1 MHWLERLTNRFRKST
16 FRHQLTVL
24 AASGVLCV
32 SLLSAL
38 ATSWQGG
45 RQLHANKLQEG
56 TRIAQSL
63 AAQSRLALIFGSADN
78 VAEAVAAASTFP
90 DVVRV
95 EIRHADGRLLLERGA
110 PANGRNERASAARAT
125 HEAYLEDENANGWRF
140 VAPVWASAGP
150 DSPFETTERKEVLL
164 GYVRIDQSKAT
175 LTQLVSEVFAVN
187 FAAGILFS
195 ALFLF
200 ALRLLARR
208 LTRPLSA
215 LSETM
220 ARAEKGES
228 GLRADLSGPRDL
240 SEMAHAF
247 NSMMEALEQRE
258 QELRTARDSALRFA
272 KLKADFAATV
282 SHEIRTP
289 LNGVIGT
296 LDMLKVG
303 KMSADQHELLDLAWD
318 SSQYLLE
325 LINNI
330 LDFSRLEAGRLEVDT
345 RDFETQPLVDA
356 IMDMFQT
363 QAAAKHI
370 ELSALVAVDVPP
382 VLNGD
387 PARIRQVLV
396 NLLGNAVKFTE
407 RGSVTLTVER
417 IDNGRNLRFSV
428 RDTGIGIAADHQAS
442 IFDSFTQADT
452 STTRRYGGSGL
463 GLAISKQIVNLLGGE
478 IGVVSAPTQGSHFWF
493 TMPCTVGATLPA
505 SAQAADTAHA
515 RSGRILIAED
525 NRTNQRVAV
534 GMLRV
539 LGYASGVAE
548 NGAEAVAAWQADDWD
563 LILMDCSM
571 PEMDGFEACAK
582 IRQMEANSGR
592 RIPIIAMTANTQP
605 ADVEHCMAAGMDGH
619 LPKPL
624 TLEAL
629 AALLEQWLHWQA
641 PEAAANAPAPAAAS
655 VAASSETIV
664 QPLDRTV
671 LNRLRDI
678 LGDSLS
684 EAIRPFLEDVP
695 RYLVELDSAVGSGN
709 AATLRQLAHVIKGAA
724 GNLGV
729 SAMAD
734 VARELELHAEAGA
747 LTETGELV
755 LRLRTEFAVVEPALM
770 AELGETH
777 HASLPD
783 LQEDAAVVLVVD
795 DDRSTRSA
803 LRHALR
809 LSGFR
814 VEEAGDGAEAL
825 DWLENAFADVILMD
839 AMMPVM
845 DGFAA
850 CEALKLHPRLKDI
863 PVLMITAL
871 EDRQSI
877 ERAFDA
883 GASDFIPKPIHLSVV
898 NQRVR
903 RVIDATRAERHV
915 RHLAY
920 NDSLTGLPN
929 RMLFVDYL
937 NQAIKRSAADGGL
950 LAVLFLDLD
959 RFKYI
964 NDTLGH
970 EAGDQL
976 LATMAQR
983 LKGCVRTDD
992 CVARLGGDEFTVM
1005 LDELPNIGVAAS
1017 VAQNICRTI
1026 SAPLVI
1032 NGHEIVITTSIG
1044 ISVFP
1049 DDGQDVSH
1057 LLRHADTAMYR
1068 AKQSGSGFCYYEA
1081 AMEAALADR
1090 LKMENALR
1098 RALER
1103 DEIVVFYQ
1111 PVVDAEHGR
1120 IVGVEA
1126 LVRWLHPE
1134 RGLVAPAEFI
1144 PLAEETGLILPLGER
1159 VLKCACAQAKA
1170 WIDAG
1175 LSNFYVAVNLSA
1187 KQMEQPELRAIILA
1201 ALSES
1206 GLPPEALVL
1215 EITESVLM
1223 ERAREP
1229 VGILDDLRSLGIRLS
1244 IDDFGTGY
1252 SSLAYLKHLPADN
1265 LKIDRS
1271 FIQDIPDDADAVSIV
1286 TGIIALAHS
1295 LRMKVVAEGVE
1306 TPVQR
1311 DILISLGCDSLQG
1324 YLISKPVP
1332 AEIIETQLI
1341 LPGSRKRE
1349 PKLRRQPRLPAG
1361 GAGEA

>member
-1 MHWLERLTNRFRKST
+1 MDWFSQQTGRFKKAT
-16 FRHQLTVL
+16 FRQQLMVL

-45 RQLHANKLQEG
+45 RQLHANKVQEG

-63 AAQSRLALIFGSADN
+63 AAQSRLALIFGSSEN

-95 EIRHADGRLLLERGA
+95 EIRHADGRLLLERGKAVTGNVDRVA
-110 PANGRNERASAARAT
+110 PAHAN

-140 VAPVWASAGP
+140 VAPVWAISGP
-150 DSPFETTERKEVLL
+150 DSPFETTERKQVLL
-164 GYVRIDQSKAT
+164 GFVRIDQSKAT
-175 LTQLVSEVFAVN
+175 LTRLVTEVFVVN
-187 FAAGILFS
+187 FTAGLLFS
-195 ALFLF
+195 VLFLF

-208 LTRPLSA
+208 LTRPLAA

-220 ARAEKGES
+220 ARAENGEI

-240 SEMAHAF
+240 AEMAHAF

-258 QELRTARDSALRFA
+258 QELRAARDSALRFA

-296 LDMLKVG
+296 LDMLKLG
-303 KMSADQHELLDLAWD
+303 RMTPEQHELLDLAWD

-330 LDFSRLEAGRLEVDT
+330 LDFSRLEAGRLEADS
-345 RDFETQPLVDA
+345 RDFEIRPLVDGITA
-356 IMDMFQT
+356 MFQP
-363 QAAAKHI
+363 QAATKNV
-370 ELSALVAVDVPP
+370 ELSALIAADVPP

-387 PARIRQVLV
+387 AARIRQVLV

-417 IDNGRNLRFSV
+417 TDGGRSLRFGV
-428 RDTGIGIAADHQAS
+428 RDTGIGIAADQQAS

-463 GLAISKQIVNLLGGE
+463 GLAISKQIVSLLGGD
-478 IGVVSAPTQGSHFWF
+478 IGVVSAPAQGSHFWF
-493 TMPCTVGATLPA
+493 TVPCTVGAA
-505 SAQAADTAHA
+505 VAAAAPKTGAPVA
-515 RSGRILIAED
+515 RGGHILIAED

-534 GMLRV
+534 GMLNV
-539 LGYASGVAE
+539 LGCWSGIAE
-548 NGAEAVAAWQADDWD
+548 NGAEAVAAWQAGDWD

-571 PEMDGFEACAK
+571 PEMDGFEACAR
-582 IRQMEANSGR
+582 IRQLEAASGR

-605 ADVEHCMAAGMDGH
+605 ADVEHCKAAGMDGH

-629 AALLEQWLHWQA
+629 AAQLERWLHWRPTA
-641 PEAAANAPAPAAAS
+641 APAAAGAD
-655 VAASSETIV
+655 AAPPAAATDEGAT
-664 QPLDRTV
+664 QPLDMAV

-695 RYLVELDSAVGSGN
+695 RYLVQLDGAVGSGN
-709 AATLRQLAHVIKGAA
+709 AATLRQVAHVIKGAA

-729 SAMAD
+729 STMAD

-747 LTETGELV
+747 LTNTGELV
-755 LRLRTEFAVVEPALM
+755 LRLRTEFAMVEPVLM

-777 HASLPD
+777 HGSLPE
-783 LQEDAAVVLVVD
+783 LQHDAAVVLVVD

-814 VEEAGDGAEAL
+814 VEEAGDGAAAL
-825 DWLENAFADVILMD
+825 NWLENASADVILMD

-937 NQAIKRSAADGGL
+937 NQAIARASTNGHA

-983 LKGCVRTDD
+983 LKGCVRADD
-992 CVARLGGDEFTVM
+992 CVARLGGDEFTVL
-1005 LDELPNIGVAAS
+1005 LDELPNLGVAAS

-1044 ISVFP
+1044 ISIFP

-1068 AKQSGSGFCYYEA
+1068 AKQAGSGFCYYEST
-1081 AMEAALADR
+1081 MEAALADR
-1090 LKMENALR
+1090 LKMENELR
-1098 RALER
+1098 RGLER
-1103 DEIVVFYQ
+1103 DEITVFYQ
-1111 PVVDAEHGR
+1111 PVIDAVSGETA
-1120 IVGVEA
+1120 GVEA

-1134 RGLVAPAEFI
+1134 RGLVPPAEFI
-1144 PLAEETGLILPLGER
+1144 PLAEETGLILPLGEH
-1159 VLKCACAQAKA
+1159 VLKSACTQAKA
-1170 WIDAG
+1170 WLDSG
-1175 LSNFYVAVNLSA
+1175 LPAFYVAVNLSA
-1187 KQMEQPELRAIILA
+1187 KQMEQPNLREIVLSALA
-1201 ALSES
+1201 QS

-1229 VGILDDLRSLGIRLS
+1229 VGILDELRSLGIRLS

-1271 FIQDIPDDADAVSIV
+1271 FIQDIPDDADTVSIV

-1295 LRMKVVAEGVE
+1295 LRMKVTAEGVE
-1306 TPVQR
+1306 TVLQR
-1311 DILISLGCDSLQG
+1311 DVLLSLGCDSLQG
-1324 YLISKPVP
+1324 YLFSKPVP

-1341 LPGSRKRE
+1341 SPGTRKRE
-1349 PKLRRQPRLPAG
+1349 QKSRR
-1361 GAGEA
+1361 